1 MSELEDKINALLS
14 DPAQMESIS
23 RLAAQ
28 FMGQGNGEESAPA
41 EPATPPFPGFDMDML
56 ARVGKLLSGA
66 GGGGSDKTALLKAMG
81 PYLAPKRREKMEK
94 AMKFARMAKIAGVAF
109 KEYGGGGGV

>member
-1 MSELEDKINALLS
+1 MNELEEKISALLN

-28 FMGQGNGEESAPA
+28 IMGQGSGEDAPA
-41 EPATPPFPGFDMDML
+41 EPVSPLGAGFDTEL
-56 ARVGKLLSGA
+56 VARTGKLLSGA
-66 GGGGSDKTALLKAMG
+66 GGDSDKTALLKAMG

-94 AMKFARMAKIAGVAF
+94 ALKFARMAKIAGSAF
-109 KEYGGGGGV
+109 KEYGGGSGV